1 MDDHRVRIHHLS
13 AELKASIPYHLS
25 RDLEKYVQR
34 PDAET
39 ASNTPQ
45 RIVGGLLLLHP
56 LYVVARCTT
65 VAVSDREYFV
75 RTLRWIGSEMGI
87 SQATVLSDYLQPNMQ
102 GPSAMQ
108 NSAVSFMDVLEGHF
122 LISASMMLEP
132 S

>member
-1 MDDHRVRIHHLS
+1 M
-13 AELKASIPYHLS
+13 
-25 RDLEKYVQR
+25 YVQR

-39 ASNTPQ
+39 TSSTPQ

-56 LYVVARCTT
+56 LYVIARCTT
-65 VAVSDREYFV
+65 VAGSDREYFV

-87 SQATVLSDYLQPNMQ
+87 SQATVLADYLQPNMQ
-102 GPSAMQ
+102 GPSVMQ
-108 NSAVSFMDVLEGHF
+108 TSAVSFMDVLEGHF